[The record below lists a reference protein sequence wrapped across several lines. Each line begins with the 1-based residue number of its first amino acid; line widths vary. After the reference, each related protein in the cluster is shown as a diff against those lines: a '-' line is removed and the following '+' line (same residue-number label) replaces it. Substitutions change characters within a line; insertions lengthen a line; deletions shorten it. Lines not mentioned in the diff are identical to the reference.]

1 MISSIIQTSPFL
13 VCIICIIVIL
23 LRYRKNHK
31 QDTKFLLFLLIDM
44 SIFSLYYCSY
54 ISGEINFIKKTY
66 PIFIFSKLTI
76 FPLYYI
82 YIKSI
87 TIPKRNKKLEIA
99 SLLPAFIFSFL
110 LFILIFPTG
119 IEEFSKYIYQA
130 LTSRPKP
137 SDCSLCHYIYYI
149 ILCSNI
155 YFTFQILYTTYK
167 GIILIKKYNLEI
179 ADYYSDTYNKT
190 FFNIRHSFS
199 LFSLLAI
206 LLFMLNIFGMFNFT
220 NNQVIVYI
228 ISISL
233 SIFAFSIAYIG
244 ENQKFNIID
253 FEQEKQKED
262 STHND
267 TSLSPQMFRTL
278 SEKIDDIIKKE
289 KLYLNSDLRVSDI
302 ATRLNSNRTYIH
314 QAINKERSLSFSEYI
329 NHFRIEHSKQL
340 IIDKINKGENPT
352 IQDIIYESG
361 FTNMSSF
368 YRVFKNETGYTPHS
382 WIKQNTK

>member
-1 MISSIIQTSPFL
+1 
-13 VCIICIIVIL
+13 
-23 LRYRKNHK
+23 
-31 QDTKFLLFLLIDM
+31 
-44 SIFSLYYCSY
+44 
-54 ISGEINFIKKTY
+54 
-66 PIFIFSKLTI
+66 
-76 FPLYYI
+76 
-82 YIKSI
+82 
-87 TIPKRNKKLEIA
+87 
-99 SLLPAFIFSFL
+99 
-110 LFILIFPTG
+110 
-119 IEEFSKYIYQA
+119 
-130 LTSRPKP
+130 
-137 SDCSLCHYIYYI
+137 
-149 ILCSNI
+149 
-155 YFTFQILYTTYK
+155 
-167 GIILIKKYNLEI
+167 
-179 ADYYSDTYNKT
+179 
-190 FFNIRHSFS
+190 
-199 LFSLLAI
+199 
-206 LLFMLNIFGMFNFT
+206 MFNFT